1 MPVGGG
7 PRFACRPVRN
17 APACGRV
24 LATGV
29 RMSSRILLIE
39 DEPGLV
45 VTVADLLLLEGYQV
59 ESASDGQAGFEK
71 AAAGGFDLIILDVM
85 LPRKMGFDV
94 CRELRQR
101 GVDTAILMLT
111 AKSQVSDR
119 VVGLKLGADDYL
131 TKPFDPAELLA
142 RVEALLRRV
151 QKEKRIP
158 VKTFQFGNVQ
168 VDFERAEAFKR
179 GRPVSMAAKEL
190 QLLRYLVDHRER
202 VVPRDEILQR
212 VWEYSSE
219 VNSRTI
225 DVHVAWLRQK
235 LEDNPQNPK
244 HIQTIRGKG
253 YRFNARD

>member
-1 MPVGGG
+1 M
-7 PRFACRPVRN
+7 N
-17 APACGRV
+17 
-24 LATGV
+24 
-29 RMSSRILLIE
+29 SRILLIE

-45 VTVADLLLLEGYQV
+45 VTVSDLLSLEGYQV
-59 ESASDGQAGFEK
+59 EVAADGQTGFEK
-71 AAAGGFDLIILDVM
+71 ALPGTFDLVILDVM

-111 AKSQVSDR
+111 AKTQVSDR

-131 TKPFDPAELLA
+131 TKPFDPSEFLA

-151 QKEKRIP
+151 QKEHRIP
-158 VKTFQFGNVQ
+158 VKSFQFGNVQ
-168 VDFERAEAFKR
+168 VDFERAEAFKK
-179 GRPVSMAAKEL
+179 GVPINLAAKEF

-219 VNSRTI
+219 VSSRTI
-225 DVHVAWLRQK
+225 DVHVAWLRHK

-253 YRFNARD
+253 YRFNA